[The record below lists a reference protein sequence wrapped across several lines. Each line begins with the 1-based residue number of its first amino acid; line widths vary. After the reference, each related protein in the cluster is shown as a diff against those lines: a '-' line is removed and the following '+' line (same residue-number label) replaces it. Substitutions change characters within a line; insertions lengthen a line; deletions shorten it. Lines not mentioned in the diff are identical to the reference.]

1 VKSRLTHFMPASLI
15 ESQFASMEEPTFQE
29 ALELNY
35 QLLMVDVQQPIETIC
50 DVIVAAASSSK

>member
-1 VKSRLTHFMPASLI
+1 MCQSRPVWLLFCGIIITSGVA
-15 ESQFASMEEPTFQE
+15 FQE